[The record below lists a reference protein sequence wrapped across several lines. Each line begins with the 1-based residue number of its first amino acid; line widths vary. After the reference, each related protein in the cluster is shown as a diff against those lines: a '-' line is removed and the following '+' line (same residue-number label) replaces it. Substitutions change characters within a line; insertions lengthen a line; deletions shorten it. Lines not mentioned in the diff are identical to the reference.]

1 MQQILRFFSTKTM
14 VLTVALAALQLVGA
28 RPALAGSSVYLD
40 APKAYQTVDTNFH
53 IGGWAVDWDSR
64 HSSGV
69 MTIHVW
75 AYPEGGA
82 PPIWVGVPSS
92 GNRSDV
98 AAAFGS
104 NFLRCGF
111 GLNVEGTLPP
121 GNYLLAVF
129 PFSEIRGA
137 FDYGSAIGIPITVRS
152 GGASSP
158 APAAVQPTPTPAP
171 ADVQPTPAP
180 AAVEPAPAAV
190 EPTPA
195 PSASGDGTNIRVLEW
210 NLHHGVG
217 TDGVYDIGR
226 IGNWIGAMSPDVV
239 VLNEVEKNT
248 YWGREDQPARYEEM
262 LEGYTGREWY
272 GFFAQEFG
280 DWGSNGKGTLIL
292 SRFPIE
298 QTWAQEISADRV
310 VSAARIMVNG
320 RGITVVATH
329 LDPYDRDL
337 RLSQARE
344 VLNWSAGLPENRLLI
359 GDMNAWPD
367 QSSILEINKTYF
379 DTWTLAV
386 DQGAAS
392 GVAGISPF
400 GATKNGRI
408 DYIFMSKGSSGLA
421 VVDSKVYDTRDGN
434 GVAASDHR
442 PVVTTL
448 QVR

>member
-1 MQQILRFFSTKTM
+1 M
-14 VLTVALAALQLVGA
+14 VLTVALSALQLFGA
-28 RPALAGSSVYLD
+28 QPATAGSSVYLD
-40 APKAYQTVDTNFH
+40 APRANQTVDTNFH
-53 IGGWAVDWDSR
+53 IGGWAVDWDAR

-82 PPIWVGVPSS
+82 PPIWVGVPSG
-92 GNRSDV
+92 GNRADV

-111 GLNVEGTLPP
+111 GLNVEGTLAP

-137 FDYGSAIGIPITVRS
+137 FDYDSAIGIPITVRS
-152 GGASSP
+152 GAST
-158 APAAVQPTPTPAP
+158 APVAP
-171 ADVQPTPAP
+171 
-180 AAVEPAPAAV
+180 V

-195 PSASGDGTNIRVLEW
+195 PAPEPSPAVSGDGTSIRVLEW
-210 NLHHGVG
+210 NLHHSVG
-217 TDGVYDIGR
+217 TDGVYNVGR
-226 IGNWIGAMSPDVV
+226 VGNWIGAMSPDVV
-239 VLNEVEKNT
+239 ILNEVEKFT
-248 YWGREDQPARYEEM
+248 YWGREDQPARYEQM

-337 RLSQARE
+337 RLVQARE
-344 VLNWSAGLPENRLLI
+344 VLNWAAGLPENRILS

-367 QSSILEINKTYF
+367 QSAILEINKTYL
-379 DTWTLAV
+379 DTWTAAV
-386 DQGAAS
+386 DRGTAS
-392 GVAGISPF
+392 GIAGITPF

-408 DYIFMSKGSSGLA
+408 DYIFISKGSSGLA
-421 VVDSKVYDTRDGN
+421 VVD
-434 GVAASDHR
+434 
-442 PVVTTL
+442 
-448 QVR
+448 

>member
-1 MQQILRFFSTKTM
+1 M
-14 VLTVALAALQLVGA
+14 VLTAALAALQLVAA
-28 RPALAGSSVYLD
+28 RPVLAAGSSVYLD
-40 APKAYQTVDTNFH
+40 APRAHQTVDTNFH
-53 IGGWAVDWDSR
+53 IGGWAVDWDAR

-98 AAAFGS
+98 AAAFGA

-129 PFSEIRGA
+129 PFSEIRGG
-137 FDYGSAIGIPITVRS
+137 FDYDSAIGIPITVREGAES
-152 GGASSP
+152 GPAPAPVESTPDPSPSPSPSHSASPSP
-158 APAAVQPTPTPAP
+158 AP
-171 ADVQPTPAP
+171 
-180 AAVEPAPAAV
+180 
-190 EPTPA
+190 
-195 PSASGDGTNIRVLEW
+195 SGDGTNIRVLEW

-239 VLNEVEKNT
+239 VLNEVEKYT
-248 YWGREDQPARYEEM
+248 YWGREDQPARFEEM
-262 LEGYTGREWY
+262 LEGYTGREWH

-298 QTWAQEISADRV
+298 QTWAHEISADRV
-310 VSAARIMVNG
+310 VSAARISVNG

-337 RLSQARE
+337 RLVQARE
-344 VLNWSAGLPENRLLI
+344 VLNWSAGLPENRILS

-367 QSSILEINKTYF
+367 QSSILEINKTYI
-379 DTWTLAV
+379 DTWTAAL
-386 DQGAAS
+386 DRGAAT

-408 DYIFMSKGSSGLA
+408 DYIFISKGSSDLA
-421 VVDSKVYDTRDGN
+421 VVDSKVFDTRDGN

>member
-1 MQQILRFFSTKTM
+1 MQQILRFISTKTM
-14 VLTVALAALQLVGA
+14 VLTVALAALQLFGA
-28 RPALAGSSVYLD
+28 KPALAGSSVYLD

-53 IGGWAVDWDSR
+53 IGGWAVDWDAM

-82 PPIWVGVPSS
+82 PPIWVGVPSA
-92 GNRSDV
+92 GNRPDV
-98 AAAFGS
+98 AAAFGA

-129 PFSEIRGA
+129 PFSEIRGG
-137 FDYGSAIGIPITVRS
+137 FDYDSAIGIPITVRA

-158 APAAVQPTPTPAP
+158 APEAVRPS
-171 ADVQPTPAP
+171 
-180 AAVEPAPAAV
+180 
-190 EPTPA
+190 PA
-195 PSASGDGTNIRVLEW
+195 PSPSGDGTNIRVLEW
-210 NLHHGVG
+210 NLHHSVG
-217 TDGVYDIGR
+217 TDGVYDVGR
-226 IGNWIGAMSPDVV
+226 IASWIGAMSPDVI

-248 YWGREDQPARYEEM
+248 YWGREDQPARYEQLVES
-262 LEGYTGREWY
+262 YTGREWY

-280 DWGSNGKGTLIL
+280 DWGSDGKGTLIL
-292 SRFPIE
+292 SSYPIE

-310 VSAARIMVNG
+310 VSAARITVNG
-320 RGITVVATH
+320 RGMTVIATH
-329 LDPYDRDL
+329 LDPYDRAL

-359 GDMNAWPD
+359 GDLNAWPD
-367 QSSILEINKTYF
+367 QSSILEINNTYF
-379 DTWTLAV
+379 DTWTLAS
-386 DQGAAS
+386 DQGTAY
-392 GVAGISPF
+392 GVPDISPF

-408 DYIFMSKGSSGLA
+408 DYIFMSKGASGLA

>member
-1 MQQILRFFSTKTM
+1 M
-14 VLTVALAALQLVGA
+14 VLTVALAALQLFGA

-53 IGGWAVDWDSR
+53 IGGWAVDWDAR

-111 GLNVEGTLPP
+111 GLNVEGTLAP

-137 FDYGSAIGIPITVRS
+137 FDYDSAIGIPITVRS

-158 APAAVQPTPTPAP
+158 APAPVKPR
-171 ADVQPTPAP
+171 
-180 AAVEPAPAAV
+180 
-190 EPTPA
+190 PA
-195 PSASGDGTNIRVLEW
+195 PSPTASGGGTNIRVLEW

-226 IGNWIGAMSPDVV
+226 IANWIGAMSPDVV

-262 LEGYTGREWY
+262 LEGYTGREWH

-310 VSAARIMVNG
+310 VSAARITVNG

-367 QSSILEINKTYF
+367 QSSIREINKTYF

>member
-1 MQQILRFFSTKTM
+1 MQQILRFLSTKTM
-14 VLTVALAALQLVGA
+14 VLTVALAALQLLGA
-28 RPALAGSSVYLD
+28 SSALAGSSVYVD
-40 APKAYQTVDTNFH
+40 APRANQVVDTNFH

-82 PPIWVGVPSS
+82 PPIWVGVPGG
-92 GNRSDV
+92 GNRPDV
-98 AAAFGS
+98 AAAFGA

-111 GLNVEGTLPP
+111 GLNVEGTLAP

-129 PFSEIRGA
+129 PFSEIRGG
-137 FDYGSAIGIPITVRS
+137 FDYDSAIGIPITVRAGS
-152 GGASSP
+152 
-158 APAAVQPTPTPAP
+158 APAAADAPASPAAPTPS
-171 ADVQPTPAP
+171 
-180 AAVEPAPAAV
+180 
-190 EPTPA
+190 
-195 PSASGDGTNIRVLEW
+195 PSGGTNLRVLEW
-210 NLHHGVG
+210 NLHHSVG
-217 TDGVYDIGR
+217 TDGVYDTGR
-226 IGNWIGAMSPDVV
+226 IANWIGAMSPDVV

-248 YWGREDQPARYEEM
+248 YWGREDQPARYEAM
-262 LEGYTGREWY
+262 LESYTGAEWY

-280 DWGSNGKGTLIL
+280 DWGSDGKGTLIL
-292 SRFPIE
+292 SRYPID

-310 VSAARIMVNG
+310 VSAARITVNG
-320 RGITVVATH
+320 RGLTVVATH

-337 RLSQARE
+337 RLVQARE
-344 VLNWSAGLPENRLLI
+344 VMNWASGLPENRILS

-367 QSSILEINKTYF
+367 QSSIAEINNSYT
-379 DTWTLAV
+379 DTWTVAEN
-386 DQGAAS
+386 QGTAS

-408 DYIFMSKGSSGLA
+408 DYIFISKGATDLA

-442 PVVTTL
+442 PVLTTI